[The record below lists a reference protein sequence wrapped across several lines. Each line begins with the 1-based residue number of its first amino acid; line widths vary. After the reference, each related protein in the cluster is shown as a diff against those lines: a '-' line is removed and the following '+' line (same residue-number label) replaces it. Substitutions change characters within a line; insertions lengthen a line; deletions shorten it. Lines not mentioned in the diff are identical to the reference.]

1 MRRRALLAASAASL
15 ESNKQVVKIWL
26 EAVNN
31 GSLTVATSS
40 MPVASDIV
48 AFGVDGKS
56 YWITPSGVSDGVMR
70 GSTTIRGIAFRTD
83 NTTIDDALYQIED
96 NIYIYKAV
104 NK

>member
-1 MRRRALLAASAASL
+1 MRRRALLA
-15 ESNKQVVKIWL
+15 ESNKQVVEIWL

-31 GSLTVATSS
+31 GRLTVATSS
-40 MPVASDIV
+40 MPVASDIAV
-48 AFGVDGKS
+48 FGDDGKS
-56 YWITPSGVSDGVMR
+56 YWIAPLGASAGVMR
-70 GSTTIRGIAFRTD
+70 GSTTIRGIAFKTD